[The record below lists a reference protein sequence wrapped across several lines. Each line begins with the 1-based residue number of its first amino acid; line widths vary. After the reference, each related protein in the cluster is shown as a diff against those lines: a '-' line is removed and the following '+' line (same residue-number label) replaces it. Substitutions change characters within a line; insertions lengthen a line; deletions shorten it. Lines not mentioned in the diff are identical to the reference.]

1 MSEHQNH
8 RGKRE
13 APGGEFPLFLWWRQH
28 RAWVAGLDRGAKV
41 KYRLFQALVV
51 VAVLIIALALFLQA
65 WVKLPEVP
73 DLPGAS
79 LNKPGNASQSQ
90 PGEPGDI
97 SFDGAQLPNVAKSG
111 RKDGYYTFL
120 LCGKDVVSGSTDTM
134 ILITY
139 DTKDKRINAVS
150 LLRDTMTNTSGKR
163 GARSRIT

>member
-79 LNKPGNASQSQ
+79 LNPGTPPRASRESR
-90 PGEPGDI
+90 GI
-97 SFDGAQLPNVAKSG
+97 SPLTAPSCQMWPKADGRTA
-111 RKDGYYTFL
+111 
-120 LCGKDVVSGSTDTM
+120 
-134 ILITY
+134 ITPFCC
-139 DTKDKRINAVS
+139 AVRTWS
-150 LLRDTMTNTSGKR
+150 A
-163 GARSRIT
+163 ARQIP